1 MKLITG
7 LGNPGKKYEKTRHN
21 TGFLFLDALREK
33 FLFQKEYR
41 VTEWEEEKTFMSE
54 LSFLKKGSQVIA
66 IFQKP
71 LTYMNNSG
79 RAVGKISKKFDI
91 DTTNDFILIHDDLDL
106 PLGKYKIQNGKS
118 PQGHNGVKDVEDV
131 LRSVDFQRLRIG
143 IESREDK
150 RIPGE
155 AFVLMK
161 FSADEM
167 LLLEEI
173 LQEALSTILGEI
185 IL

>member
-21 TGFLFLDALREK
+21 TGFLFLDTLREK
-33 FLFQKEYR
+33 FLFQKGYT
-41 VTEWEEEKTFMSE
+41 VTDWAEEKTFMSE
-54 LSFLKKGSQVIA
+54 LSFLKKGSQVVA

-91 DTTNDFILIHDDLDL
+91 DTTKDLILVHDDLDL
-106 PLGKYKIQNGKS
+106 PLGKYKIQYEKS

-131 LRSVDFQRLRIG
+131 LGSVEFQRLRIG
-143 IESREDK
+143 IESRQD
-150 RIPGE
+150 RNIPGE

-161 FSADEM
+161 FSKDEI
-167 LLLEEI
+167 LLLEEV